1 MAISAGTAGDF
12 CRALV
17 DEAVASE
24 LSMVRHPFVGAVAD
38 GRATVEQLREFGTG
52 MYRLVL
58 DAQRWTAA
66 GYSQVEDQAVRARLL
81 GSMYEEETGALTGTA
96 AHADLVADFVAALG
110 QPRDETRRRARTL
123 PPHFQAFCDFQE
135 FLGRCRPFWLYRGVT
150 SLAGEAQFTALCRL
164 MVDVLA
170 RHYGMADDGLRF
182 WAVHIPVDEEHTST
196 AVSVVGP
203 YLEEPSARDDL
214 RRYMWTHMEMRYRA
228 WLEPLGPVVS
238 VVSAD
243 ASPGPVASSPGSGR

>member
-1 MAISAGTAGDF
+1 MAISTTTSAEGF

-17 DEAVASE
+17 EEAVASD
-24 LSMVRHPFVGAVAD
+24 LSMTRHPFVQAVAE

-66 GYSQVEDQAVRARLL
+66 GYAQIEDQSVRARLL
-81 GSMYEEETGALTGTA
+81 GSMYEEETGNLTGTA
-96 AHADLVADFVAALG
+96 SHADLVAEFVAALG
-110 QPRDETRRRARTL
+110 QPVAETKERARRL

-150 SLAGEAQFTALCRL
+150 SLAGEAQFSDLCRL
-164 MVDVLA
+164 MVDVLP
-170 RHYGMADDGLRF
+170 RRYGIDPEGLRF

-196 AVSVVGP
+196 AVEVVGP
-203 YLEEPSARDDL
+203 HLDDREARKDL
-214 RRYMWTHMEMRYRA
+214 RRGVWAHMDVRYRA
-228 WLEPLGPVVS
+228 WLEPLGPVRS
-238 VVSAD
+238 VVAAD
-243 ASPGPVASSPGSGR
+243 DGGSGT